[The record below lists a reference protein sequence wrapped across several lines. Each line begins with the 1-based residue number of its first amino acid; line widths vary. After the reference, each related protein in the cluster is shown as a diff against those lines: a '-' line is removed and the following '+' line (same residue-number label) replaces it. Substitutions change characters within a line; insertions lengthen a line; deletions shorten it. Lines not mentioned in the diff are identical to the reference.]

1 VRKRPEIPEDVF
13 FDDAE
18 PAQEPEPE
26 EQPKRTETRQPRSY
40 TRREQPTAE
49 VEPEPEPAVPKF
61 PVTLYLTEPV
71 LYRLEEARFRL
82 LTEHGVKTSK
92 SAIANYALASALQD
106 LNATADALRED

>member
-13 FDDAE
+13 FEDAE
-18 PAQEPEPE
+18 AAQEPEPE
-26 EQPKRTETRQPRSY
+26 QQPKATQTRQPRSY
-40 TRREQPTAE
+40 TRREQPTPE
-49 VEPEPEPAVPKF
+49 VEPEPAVAKF

-92 SAIANYALASALQD
+92 SAIANYALSSALQD
-106 LNATADALRED
+106 LDATADALRED